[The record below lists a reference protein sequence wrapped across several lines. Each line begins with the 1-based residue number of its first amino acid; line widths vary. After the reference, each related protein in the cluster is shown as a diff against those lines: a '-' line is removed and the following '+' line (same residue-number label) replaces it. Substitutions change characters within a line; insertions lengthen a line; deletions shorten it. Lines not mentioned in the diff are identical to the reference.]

1 MNRAGAVRLSPQ
13 DLAIDREL
21 ADIGLSFQFLLDVTP
36 TNLEAAREGFFAGRD
51 DVPRFEY
58 RALEDDTSV
67 IRTRLQAVDARAVE
81 DPTLS
86 HLAQAKQREL
96 MLELEM
102 LSARGSAAFRSLS
115 VELYGAPSPSL
126 VGEAHSILRVVSP
139 SVAVEWVGAQE
150 FARAAD
156 QELAW
161 YREQHPDLD
170 AHVEVR
176 PDCSAIMVSQGHVLV
191 PTTARVPRTRIDAV
205 IQHEI
210 GTHVV
215 THVNGVRQPIRLLS
229 GLAGYD
235 ETQEGLAL
243 LAEHLVGGLT
253 MTRLRQL
260 AGRVVAVDRMLAGD
274 SFLAVHTRL
283 VDAGFSPGAAFV
295 TAMRSFRSGGLT
307 KDAVYLRGV
316 MQLLAHVGS
325 GGSIEPLLLGKMP
338 LDAIPLVDDLLA
350 RGALVPPVL
359 LPRYLVR
366 TDAADRLRAITA
378 RTTVLD
384 LTERDT

>member
-1 MNRAGAVRLSPQ
+1 MNRAEAIGLSRH

-36 TNLEAAREGFFAGRD
+36 INLGAAREGFLDGRD

-58 RALEDDTSV
+58 RALEDDTDV
-67 IRTRLQAVDARAVE
+67 IRTRLEAVDARALE

-96 MLELEM
+96 GLQLEM
-102 LSARGSAAFRSLS
+102 LAARGSTAFHSLS

-126 VGEAHSILRVVSP
+126 VGEAHGILRAANP
-139 SVAVEWVGAQE
+139 SVAVEWVGAEE
-150 FARAAD
+150 FARAAGH
-156 QELAW
+156 ELDW
-161 YREQHPDLD
+161 YREQHPELD

-176 PDCSAIMVSQGHVLV
+176 PDCSAIMVSQAHVLV

-205 IQHEI
+205 IQHEV

-215 THVNGVRQPIRLLS
+215 THVNGVRQPIRLLA

-260 AGRVVAVDRMLAGD
+260 AGRVIAVDRMLAGE
-274 SFLAVHTRL
+274 SFRDVHTRL
-283 VDAGFSPGAAFV
+283 VEAGFSPGAAFV

-338 LDAIPLVDDLLA
+338 LDAIPLVEDLVA
-350 RGALVPPVL
+350 RGALIPPVL

-366 TDAADRLRAITA
+366 SEAADRLRAITA

-384 LTERDT
+384 LAERDT